1 MYSKKGFTLLEM
13 LIASMIGA
21 FVILVG
27 VGALRAVSSGGRVVE
42 NHFDAAAELRY
53 AKSRIA
59 ADLVNVY
66 RDKNYDYTKLL
77 GTLLEVDGNL
87 TSVITFYTVSRI
99 KARTG
104 QPEGDVYEVEYF
116 MRKDEQNSVLM
127 RRQWPNPD
135 PNSEPGGILSVIAE
149 DIDLFAVRY
158 FDGTDWLTEW
168 TQDMGKF
175 PELVEVSL
183 AAKIKGTDELI
194 GDAFIAKLPVI
205 EADQTATIQQT
216 STGPGG
222 SSGQGAG
229 QQGTTQTQGGGGQ

>member
-1 MYSKKGFTLLEM
+1 MYSNKGFTLLEM

-27 VGALRAVSSGGRVVE
+27 VGALRAVSSGSRVVE
-42 NHFDAAAELRY
+42 NNFDAAAELRY

-59 ADLVNVY
+59 ADLVNIY

-77 GTLLEVDGNL
+77 GTLQEVDGSL
-87 TSVITFYTVSRI
+87 IPIITFYTVSRI

-116 MRKDEQNSVLM
+116 LKKDEQNSVLM

-135 PNSEPGGILSVIAE
+135 PNSVPGGILSVIAE

-158 FDGTDWLTEW
+158 FDGTDWLAEW
-168 TQDMGKF
+168 TQDMGRL
-175 PELVEVSL
+175 PVLVEVSL
-183 AAKIKGTDELI
+183 AAKIKGTNELV

-222 SSGQGAG
+222 SFSQGSG